1 VSYCVYGIID
11 PRTDMIFYV
20 GQTSRF
26 EYRKAEHIEGTD
38 QLSGFVIKQMRL
50 NGFVPL
56 FVVLE
61 AHKTETDSLS
71 AEIFWIELLRGRG
84 LEIVNAQ
91 AVGGYAAR
99 RETRDRL
106 SAVLDEMGQFKSAAP
121 QGLRDLANGRSLR
134 RNKPWTAAEIKR
146 LKGMLRVN
154 MPHDTIAD
162 ALQRTPV
169 EIRKKAKFLKL

>member
-1 VSYCVYGIID
+1 MSFCVYGIID

-61 AHKTETDSLS
+61 TNKTESDSLS

-84 LEIVNAQ
+84 IEIVNAQ

-99 RETRDRL
+99 REARDRL
-106 SAVLDEMGQFKSAAP
+106 SATLDEMGQFKPAARD
-121 QGLRDLANGRSLR
+121 LRDLANGRSLR
-134 RNKPWTAAEIKR
+134 RNKSWTAAEVKR
-146 LKGMLRVN
+146 LKGMKRVN
-154 MPHDTIAD
+154 MSEEAIAD
-162 ALQRTPV
+162 ALQRTPA
-169 EIRKKAKFLKL
+169 EIRKKAKSLKL

>member
-61 AHKTETDSLS
+61 TNKTETDSLS

-99 RETRDRL
+99 RERRDQL
-106 SAVLDEMGQFKSAAP
+106 AATLDEMSQIKPAP
-121 QGLRDLANGRSLR
+121 HGLRDLANGRSLR
-134 RNKPWTAAEIKR
+134 RNKPWTAAEVKR
-146 LKGMLRVN
+146 LKGMKRVN
-154 MPHDTIAD
+154 MSDESIAD
-162 ALQRTPV
+162 ALHRTPA
-169 EIRKKAKFLKL
+169 EIRKKAKSLKL

>member
-1 VSYCVYGIID
+1 MSYCVYGIID

-38 QLSGFVIKQMRL
+38 QLSGFVVKQMRL

-61 AHKTETDSLS
+61 TNKTETDSLS

-99 RETRDRL
+99 RERRDQL
-106 SAVLDEMGQFKSAAP
+106 SATLDEMSQIKPGRH
-121 QGLRDLANGRSLR
+121 GLRDLANGRSLR
-134 RNKPWTAAEIKR
+134 RNKPWTGAEVKR
-146 LKGMLRVN
+146 LKGMKRVN
-154 MPHDTIAD
+154 MSDESIAD
-162 ALQRTPV
+162 ALQRTPA
-169 EIRKKAKFLKL
+169 EIRKKAKSLKL

>member
-1 VSYCVYGIID
+1 MSYCVYGIID

-61 AHKTETDSLS
+61 THKTETDSLS

-84 LEIVNAQ
+84 LEMVNAQ

-99 RETRDRL
+99 RDARDRL
-106 SAVLDEMGQFKSAAP
+106 SATLDEMSQIKPTP

-154 MPHDTIAD
+154 MPHDSIAD
-162 ALQRTPV
+162 ALQRTPA
-169 EIRKKAKFLKL
+169 EIRKKAKSLKL